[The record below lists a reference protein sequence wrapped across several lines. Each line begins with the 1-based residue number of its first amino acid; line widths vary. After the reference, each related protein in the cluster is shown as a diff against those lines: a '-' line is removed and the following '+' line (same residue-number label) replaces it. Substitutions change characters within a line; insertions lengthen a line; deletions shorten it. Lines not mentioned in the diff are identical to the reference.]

1 MPVPEIRKLAARKL
15 THSTPLMQTIVT
27 ESVDVAATWINKGEI
42 VAFPTETVYG
52 LGADITSD
60 AAIEKIFGAKGRPP
74 DNPLI
79 VHIHSLLQIPEIASD
94 IPESAESL
102 INNFFP
108 GPLTVILNK
117 KTDISPLITAGL
129 PTVGIRLPA
138 HPVAQE
144 FLRRCNHPVAAP
156 SANISGRPSSTDWKA
171 VYDDLKG
178 KIPCVLKG
186 PQSTIGLESTIV
198 DCSVHPPRLL
208 RSGAISL
215 ESLRNVVPQIRA
227 GSSNEKTH
235 SPKSPGLKYPH
246 YSPSAQI
253 ILCEEGY
260 PPIER
265 ETNSAWIGISQQPEG
280 IAKTAICKNPEEYAF
295 RLFSFFRECDREG
308 ISVIFCE
315 MPPADGIGLA
325 IRDRL
330 QRAAERNDK

>member
-1 MPVPEIRKLAARKL
+1 
-15 THSTPLMQTIVT
+15 MQTIVT

-60 AAIEKIFGAKGRPP
+60 AALEKIYTAKGRPP

-79 VHIHSLLQIPEIASD
+79 VHIHSLLQIQEVASD
-94 IPESAESL
+94 MPESAKSL
-102 INNFFP
+102 IHHFFP

-117 KTDISPLITAGL
+117 NPDISPLVTAGL
-129 PTVGIRLPA
+129 LTAGIRFPA

-171 VYDDLKG
+171 VFDDLKG

-227 GSSNEKTH
+227 VSSSEKKH
-235 SPKSPGLKYPH
+235 PPKSPGLKYLH
-246 YSPSAQI
+246 YAPSAQI
-253 ILCEEGY
+253 ILCEEG
-260 PPIER
+260 
-265 ETNSAWIGISQQPEG
+265 NSSIDRDTKNAWIGLSQPPEG
-280 IAKTAICKNPEEYAF
+280 IAKAAICKNPEEYAF

-308 ISVIFCE
+308 IGVIFCE

-330 QRAAERNDK
+330 QRAAMSS

>member
-1 MPVPEIRKLAARKL
+1 
-15 THSTPLMQTIVT
+15 MQTIVT

-198 DCSVHPPRLL
+198 DCSDHPPRLL

-215 ESLRNVVPQIRA
+215 ASLRNVVPQIRA
-227 GSSNEKTH
+227 GAASDKAH
-235 SPKSPGLKYPH
+235 LPKSPGLKYPH

-253 ILCEEGY
+253 VLCGQGY
-260 PPIER
+260 PSIER
-265 ETNSAWIGISQQPEG
+265 ETNSAWIGLSQPPEG
-280 IAKTAICKNPEEYAF
+280 IAKNALCKDTEEYAF

-308 ISVIFCE
+308 IAVIFCE